1 MPKRKDLKKILVVGA
16 GPIIIGQACEFDY
29 SGTQAC
35 KALKDEGYKV
45 VLINSNPATIM
56 TDPDVADKTYI
67 EPITLEVLE
76 KILKKEKPDA
86 ILPTMGGQTALNLAM
101 EAEKKGVLKKY
112 KIFSSSKNLQS
123 FKNNIKK
130 LSLTTPVKKIFEA
143 INSHSS
149 KSEIRYVGGCLRKIL
164 NNEKVDDI
172 DLATNLNPLE
182 VSETLKKNNINFYES
197 GIEHGTITAIIDNHK
212 FEITSLR
219 EDIFTDG
226 RHARVKF
233 SKDWKKDAARRDFTI
248 NSIYAD
254 LDGNLFDPYNGKK
267 DIEKGQ
273 VSFIGDPEKRIKE
286 DYLRILRYLRFF
298 LNYSKQPHEE
308 GIIKIIKINI
318 KGISIISKERLL
330 DELKK
335 LLRSNQLEKLSKDIF
350 SIDLILL
357 IFPEL
362 KNIKRVLYAIKDK
375 NKAFIN
381 LDFMFILF
389 SMIIDETDNLE
400 YFLYKYNISKKDQK
414 RAYAINGFYNDKS
427 GSKTLNE

>member
-1 MPKRKDLKKILVVGA
+1 MKN
-16 GPIIIGQACEFDY
+16 FF
-29 SGTQAC
+29 
-35 KALKDEGYKV
+35 
-45 VLINSNPATIM
+45 N
-56 TDPDVADKTYI
+56 
-67 EPITLEVLE
+67 
-76 KILKKEKPDA
+76 
-86 ILPTMGGQTALNLAM
+86 
-101 EAEKKGVLKKY
+101 
-112 KIFSSSKNLQS
+112 KIFSGSKNLYS

-130 LSLTTPVKKIFEA
+130 LSITTPVKKIFEI

-149 KSEIRYVGGCLRKIL
+149 ESEIRYVGGCLRKLL

-182 VSETLKKNNINFYES
+182 VSKILKKNNINFYES
-197 GIEHGTITAIIDNHK
+197 GIEHGTITAILDDHK

-267 DIEKGQ
+267 DIEIGQ
-273 VSFIGDPEKRIKE
+273 VSFIGNPEKRIKE
-286 DYLRILRYLRFF
+286 DYIRILRYLRFF
-298 LNYSKQPHEE
+298 LDYSKKPHKEE
-308 GIIKIIKINI
+308 IIKVIKINI
-318 KGISIISKERLL
+318 RGISIISKERLL

-335 LLRSNQLEKLSKDIF
+335 LLKSNQIEKLSKDKF

-362 KNIKRVLYAIKDK
+362 KNIKSVINAIKVK
-375 NKAFIN
+375 KELFVS
-381 LDFMFILF
+381 LDFIFIL
-389 SMIIDETDNLE
+389 SLMIIDETDNLE

-414 RAYAINGFYNDKS
+414 RVHVINSFYNDKN
-427 GSKTLNE
+427 GLKILNEENLNKVLYYHGKQAVLDILNFKIIRTKKVDKKLLILLESYKNKITPSLPVAADLLMTRYKISEGRQLGIMLKLIEEEWVRNNFEISDKQIDNIVKG

>member
-1 MPKRKDLKKILVVGA
+1 MKN
-16 GPIIIGQACEFDY
+16 FF
-29 SGTQAC
+29 
-35 KALKDEGYKV
+35 
-45 VLINSNPATIM
+45 N
-56 TDPDVADKTYI
+56 
-67 EPITLEVLE
+67 
-76 KILKKEKPDA
+76 
-86 ILPTMGGQTALNLAM
+86 
-101 EAEKKGVLKKY
+101 
-112 KIFSSSKNLQS
+112 KIFSSSKNLHL

-130 LSLTTPVKKIFEA
+130 LTLATPVKKIFEA

-149 KSEIRYVGGCLRKIL
+149 ESEIRYVGGCLRKIL

-197 GIEHGTITAIIDNHK
+197 GIEHGTITAIIDDHK

-226 RHARVKF
+226 RHAKVKF

-267 DIEKGQ
+267 DIEIGR
-273 VSFIGDPEKRIKE
+273 VRFIGDAEKRIKE

-298 LNYSKQPHEE
+298 LNYSKLPHSEE
-308 GIIKIIKINI
+308 IIKVIKINI
-318 KGISIISKERLL
+318 SGISILSKERLL
-330 DELKK
+330 NELKK
-335 LLRSNQLEKLSKDIF
+335 LLISNQLEKLSNDKF

-362 KNIKRVLYAIKDK
+362 KNIKSVINAIKVK
-375 NKAFIN
+375 KELFVE
-381 LDFMFILF
+381 LDFIFILF
-389 SMIIDETDNLE
+389 LMVIDETDNLE

-414 RAYAINGFYNDKS
+414 RAYAINNFYNGKN
-427 GSKTLNE
+427 GSKTLNEANLNKVLYYVGKQAVLDILNFKIIKTKKVDKKLLSLLELYKNKIAPRLPVGADLLMIKYKIPEGRQLGSMLKQIEEEWIRNNFEISDKQIDNIVKD